1 MISPSSASSVG
12 LLEQIYAFLIGAC
25 IGSFLNVCIVRWPR
39 ERSVLRP
46 RSRCPQCG
54 NQLSWFENVPVLS
67 WVALRGKCRCCD
79 ERISVMYPIVEL
91 IVALGWLFALNHYG
105 LTFTALRVSIFGTVL
120 LGVALTDAKYY
131 LIPDGFTLTALRVA
145 VFGTVLLGVVI
156 TDARH
161 YLIPDGFTLFG
172 MSFMLVTSVI
182 AFFRPETQVFAMPY
196 DALVGACTGAGM
208 IAIVGW
214 LGEVVTKRE
223 AMGLGDV
230 TLMAFVGAALGPT
243 RALITVFLGATLG
256 AVAFAGVVIPIAILR
271 RGHAREQTELALG
284 SAPFETPLVPFGVFL
299 APAALLTLF
308 WGDALLAWL
317 TRA

>member
-1 MISPSSASSVG
+1 MNSQSVSI
-12 LLEQIYAFLIGAC
+12 LAQIYAFVVGAC
-25 IGSFLNVCIVRWPR
+25 IGSFLNVCIVRWPA

-46 RSRCPQCG
+46 RSRCPSCA
-54 NQLSWFENVPVLS
+54 NQLAWFENVPMLS

-79 ERISVMYPIVEL
+79 EPISIMYPLVEL
-91 IVALGWLFALNHYG
+91 VVAIGWL
-105 LTFTALRVSIFGTVL
+105 LTVQHFGV
-120 LGVALTDAKYY
+120 
-131 LIPDGFTLTALRVA
+131 TLTALRVA
-145 VFGTVLLGVVI
+145 MFGTILLGVAM
-156 TDARH
+156 TDAKH
-161 YLIPDGFTLFG
+161 YLIPDGFTLSG
-172 MSFMLVTSVI
+172 LVFMLATSVI
-182 AFFRPETQVFAMPY
+182 AFFLGETQVFATPY
-196 DALVGACTGAGM
+196 DALVGACAGAGM

-214 LGEVVTKRE
+214 LGEVMTKRE

-256 AVAFAGVVIPIAILR
+256 AVAFAGVVIPVALLR

-284 SAPFETPLVPFGVFL
+284 GTPFETPLVPFGVFL
-299 APAALLTLF
+299 APAAVLTLF

>member
-1 MISPSSASSVG
+1 VISSVPPF
-12 LLEQIYAFLIGAC
+12 LAQLYAFIVGAC
-25 IGSFLNVCIVRWPR
+25 VGSFLNVCIVRWPH
-39 ERSVLRP
+39 ERSILRP
-46 RSRCPQCG
+46 RSRCTQCG
-54 NQLSWFENVPVLS
+54 NQLAWFENVPVVS
-67 WVALRGKCRCCD
+67 WIALRGRCRCCD
-79 ERISVMYPIVEL
+79 ERISVMYPLIEL
-91 IVALGWLFALNHYG
+91 VVAVGWLLAVRYYG
-105 LTFTALRVSIFGTVL
+105 PSFTAF
-120 LGVALTDAKYY
+120 
-131 LIPDGFTLTALRVA
+131 RVA
-145 VFGTVLLGVVI
+145 VFGTVLLGVAM
-156 TDARH
+156 TDAKH

-172 MSFMLVTSVI
+172 LAFALVTSVV
-182 AFFRPETQVFAMPY
+182 AFFRGETLVFATPY
-196 DALVGACTGAGM
+196 DALVGACAGAGM

-243 RALITVFLGATLG
+243 RALITVFLGAALG
-256 AVAFAGVVIPIAILR
+256 AVAFAGVVIPVALLR
-271 RGHAREQTELALG
+271 RGNSREQTELALG